1 VPEALELSFDEVV
14 RAGRVLF
21 GPAFAAR
28 GRWRDGLRSAFRR
41 RALETH
47 PDRALA
53 LGRDAAELSS
63 EFAAVADAYRALSE
77 LRVVPPPPPRAPPR
91 PRPRPRQPWPQ
102 RARRPSAPAAPS
114 ARTAS
119 PAPAPPSAR
128 TAPSAPAAPSARTA
142 SSAPAAP
149 FAPTPPSAIPPR
161 RLRLAE
167 FLYYSGRVPW
177 SAFIEAI
184 ARQRRERPPVGSIAV
199 GFGFLTSAEVT
210 ELLARRLADAAY
222 QVPFGEYAV
231 QEGYL
236 TPFQLL
242 ATLGRQ
248 LRLQRPIGQYFVEQ
262 GLVGEPELDAL
273 RRRMY
278 AHNLRWR

>member
-1 VPEALELSFDEVV
+1 MPEALELSFDEVV

-119 PAPAPPSAR
+119 
-128 TAPSAPAAPSARTA
+128 
-142 SSAPAAP
+142 SAPAAP

-242 ATLGRQ
+242 ATLARQ